1 MQPSLADP
9 VAGSAA
15 ATGREATRS
24 VRPAPGAAP
33 GGLTERGLA
42 WLLLAGGLIGLAA
55 AFVLAV
61 EKYALLA
68 DPTYVP
74 SCSLN
79 PVLSCGSIM
88 ASEQAEAFGF
98 PNPLLGVAGFPVVAC
113 LGAALLAGARP
124 ARWFWAGLQV
134 GVTAGAVFV
143 HWLIFSSLYRIG
155 ALCPYCMA
163 VWAVTIP
170 IFWYVTLHNLASVAP
185 RLPRGPARMVSLVM
199 TFHGVVL
206 TGWFLLI
213 AGAILQRF
221 WLYWNTFL
229 A

>member
-1 MQPSLADP
+1 MQPSLAEPVRDP
-9 VAGSAA
+9 DPAS
-15 ATGREATRS
+15 GREAGRGQ
-24 VRPAPGAAP
+24 RPASGVAS
-33 GGLTERGLA
+33 GGLTDRGLA
-42 WLLLAGGLIGLAA
+42 WLLLIGGLIGTVA

-68 DPTYVP
+68 DPSYVP

-88 ASEQAEAFGF
+88 ASAQAEAFGF

-113 LGAALLAGARP
+113 TGAALLAGARP
-124 ARWFWAGLQV
+124 ARWFWGGLQV

-143 HWLIFSSLYRIG
+143 HWLIFNSLYRIG

-170 IFWYVTLHNLASVAP
+170 IFWYVTLRNLDLVST
-185 RLPRGPARMVSLVM
+185 RLPRPLATVATTLQR
-199 TFHGVVL
+199 FHGVVL
-206 TGWFLLI
+206 TTWFLLL
-213 AGAILQRF
+213 ALTILHTF
-221 WLYWNTFL
+221 WLYWSTFL
-229 A
+229 V